1 LEAFNLVAQLASIFT
16 AMVEVVR
23 MVRKFWRKKMRRD
36 EEKREP

>member
-1 LEAFNLVAQLASIFT
+1 LEALDLVAQVASIFS
-16 AMVEVVR
+16 AVVVVVR